1 MIPAFPPD
9 LVKRDTLFE
18 VEPFE
23 VELAFSRIVSGG
35 QEVFYTE
42 KEKNS
47 LSDLSHDVRKSFSA
61 NESYHFFF
69 YIKDLKPVAVT
80 YAFL

>member
-47 LSDLSHDVRKSFSA
+47 LSDLSYDVRKSFSSA
-61 NESYHFFF
+61 NESYHFLYERFKASCSDKYF
-69 YIKDLKPVAVT
+69 
-80 YAFL
+80 